1 MPQDKARTPPVDR
14 YFMLLELLAGRSD
27 GLALQDLAVL
37 AGLPKASLH
46 RQLAVMQ
53 GAGLVDRAEGSTRYT
68 LGGRARRLAV
78 LMAGT
83 ELIETVAGEMLRTL
97 CREFDETCYVACLEG
112 ETVRSVLMESP
123 DSPWRGYVMP
133 GRSMMAHANAS
144 AKAIMAHQPTEVINH
159 VLQGELPALTRH
171 THTDAEE
178 VRGEFESVRHEG
190 YATCIDEVEEGLAAF
205 AVPVIFKDYSVRFA
219 LATVGPKT
227 RILEMMEQGAVERF
241 QSGADAIA
249 RAMELSKEPWA
260 VSER

>member
-53 GAGLVDRAEGSTRYT
+53 GAGLVDRADGSTRYT
-68 LGGRARRLAV
+68 LGSRARRLAV
-78 LMAGT
+78 LMSGT

-97 CREFDETCYVACLEG
+97 CREFDETCYVAYLDG

-123 DSPWRGYVMP
+123 GSPWRGYVLP

-144 AKAIMAHQPTEVINH
+144 AKAIMAHQPPEVIDGI
-159 VLQGELPALTRH
+159 LQGDLPALTRF
-171 THTDAEE
+171 THTDAEQ
-178 VRGEFESVRHEG
+178 VREEFESVRRQG
-190 YATCIDEVEEGLAAF
+190 FATCIDEVEEGLAAF
-205 AVPVIFKDYSVRFA
+205 AVPVLFKDDTVRFA
-219 LATVGPKT
+219 LATVGPKA
-227 RILEMMEQGAVERF
+227 RILEMMDQGAVERF
-241 QSGADAIA
+241 QSGAAAMA
-249 RAMELSKEPWA
+249 RATA
-260 VSER
+260 VSQR